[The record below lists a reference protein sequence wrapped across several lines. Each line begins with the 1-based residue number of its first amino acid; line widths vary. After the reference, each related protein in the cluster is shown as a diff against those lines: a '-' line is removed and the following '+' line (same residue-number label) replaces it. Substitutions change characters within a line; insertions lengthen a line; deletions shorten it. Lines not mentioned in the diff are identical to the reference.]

1 MSNNGQ
7 SAKRASFSGKIGYVL
22 AVAGSAVG
30 LGKYLEIPVSGCEI
44 WRGNLP
50 SRLSGSDRIFWIC
63 SDHVRDS
70 TWKNDKKK
78 SGWSFSDIW

>member
-30 LGKYLEIPVSGCEI
+30 LGNI
-44 WRGNLP
+44 WRFPYLAAKY
-50 SRLSGSDRIFWIC
+50 SRLSDSDRIFWIC